1 MRPLDLRLTAG
12 FAIFALII
20 SILSAGISGHSIGVV
35 ILRSIFSAVIFGGIG
50 AGIGFLI
57 QTYLPEL
64 YQLSSLDESSEEE
77 EESSEGQGE
86 NVDILLDDEN
96 EGYEPENKN
105 MAGATQDNNPKEGA
119 EDFHIQGADS
129 FVEEVAEAPEET
141 ETKGAGEKQ
150 SSQAQANEHEN
161 NLSFLQED
169 DKNTE
174 KSAGHDESG
183 TGEENE
189 KSKKT
194 NDEGSAGLNEDVTE
208 SLPDLDTFSDSF
220 AGPITEDS
228 SEEGSSSDVS
238 GQNSDGGYGSG
249 KETVN
254 VNGEEQDPAI
264 LAKAVKSMMSKE

>member
-1 MRPLDLRLTAG
+1 MDLRLTAG